1 MSEAVL
7 IAVDGGNSKTDL
19 VLAGGDGELLAFV
32 RGPGCSPHRI
42 GTAGCV
48 ELIGEL
54 LSSARQQA
62 GLDGE
67 PCAAAVLLV
76 AGADLDGEEDEL
88 RRVAGARDW
97 AERLE
102 VGNDTLAV
110 LRAGSTSGVG
120 VAVVCGA
127 GINALA
133 VAADGRTARF
143 PALGPVT
150 GDWGGGVDLG
160 LAALGDAVRAEDGRG
175 EPTVLTDAVAAHF
188 GMGSAE
194 EVAFAVHRGGID
206 QARLG
211 ELAPLV
217 LLAAES
223 GDAVAHALRERLAG
237 EIVTFVR
244 AAAARVLADEERYDV
259 VLGGGLLSRDAGLAR
274 VVSERLRAELPAARP
289 RVCEPPPVLGSVLV
303 ALELLGAGPDATSR
317 IEQSLRTS
325 TPSAAALAQERTG
338 ESTR

>member
-1 MSEAVL
+1 MSETVL

-42 GTAGCV
+42 GTAACV
-48 ELIGEL
+48 DLIGEL
-54 LSSARQQA
+54 LARAREQA

-110 LRAGSTSGVG
+110 LRAGSSSGVG

-133 VAADGRTARF
+133 IAADGRAARF

-175 EPTVLTDAVAAHF
+175 EPTALTHAVAAHF

-194 EVAFAVHRGGID
+194 EVAFAVHRGEIE

-211 ELAPLV
+211 ELAPRV

-223 GDAVAHALRERLAG
+223 GDRVASALRERLAR

-244 AAAARVLADEERYDV
+244 AAAARVLADEESYDV

-274 VVSERLRAELPAARP
+274 VVGERIRAELPAARP
-289 RVCEPPPVLGSVLV
+289 RVCEPPPVLGSALV
-303 ALELLGAGPDATSR
+303 ALELLGAAPDAAGR
-317 IEQSLRTS
+317 IERSLRTA
-325 TPSAAALAQERTG
+325 TPSAAALAQESTG
-338 ESTR
+338 GSAR